1 MALGDFIDGLIE
13 PWAPRW
19 ATQRQA
25 ARIGFAAV
33 RQYDAA
39 GRGRRTKGWRRPSS
53 SADTENANGIVM
65 LRNSAH
71 DLVRNNK
78 YAAAGVR
85 QIVANMIGDGIAV
98 QLTHDDPVVQ
108 RTAQDEWKRWAESKV
123 DGNGDFYEHQKLT
136 ARGIVVGGETLTA
149 WHADADGPDGRIE
162 GLEGDYLDHSRTGTT
177 TAGGRIVQGVQYDKD
192 RMPSAYWLFTDHP
205 GDLSFGGAAMSAPIA
220 AQHVDHVFERLRFG
234 QTRGVSWL
242 SAVAMTLRDIGDIED
257 AVRMQQKVQ
266 ACLGLVLTRDADD
279 LGAGSPLAA
288 QRDGEQRDERGIE
301 TLAPGMIVRARPGE
315 TVTTIEPSQSGGAV
329 EFIRQ
334 QMAAVS
340 ANMAPYH
347 LMTGDVSQANYSSLR
362 AAMLGHWAL
371 LDDWQQNVIIPH
383 AVRPA
388 VDRRMARLALRT
400 GDKRYLSMKV
410 GYALPVRRFVDPI
423 KDLMGELIEIRA
435 GLKTLSRSLAE
446 RGINTEDQLREIK
459 RLNDIIDDLGLAL
472 DSDPRRLTDSG
483 VLQIAAGYLAPKG
496 DAQGSKSA

>member
-1 MALGDFIDGLIE
+1 MGIGDLIDGVIE
-13 PWAPRW
+13 PFAPHW
-19 ATQRQA
+19 A
-25 ARIGFAAV
+25 ARRQYARAGLNAV

-39 GRGRRTKGWRRPSS
+39 TRGRRTKGWKRPSS
-53 SADTENANGIVM
+53 SADAENATGLVL

-98 QLTHDDPVVQ
+98 QLRHEDPIVQ
-108 RTAQDEWKRWAESKV
+108 RTAQDDWDRWAEGKV
-123 DGNGDFYEHQKLT
+123 DGIGDFYEHQKLT
-136 ARGIVVGGETLTA
+136 ARSVVVGGESLTA
-149 WHADADGPDGRIE
+149 WHADAAGPDARIE
-162 GLEGDYLDHSRTGTT
+162 GLEGDYLDMSRTALT
-177 TAGGRIVQGVQYDKD
+177 TAGGRIVQGVQFNGD
-192 RMPSAYWLFTDHP
+192 RQRDAYWLFAEHP
-205 GDLSFGGAAMSAPIA
+205 HDTAFGGAGQSAPVA
-220 AQHVDHVFERLRFG
+220 AQHVDHVFERLRHK

-242 SAVAMTLRDIGDIED
+242 SSVAMTLRDIGDIED

-266 ACLGLVLTRDADD
+266 ACLGLIITPAE
-279 LGAGSPLAA
+279 GNAGSPLAA
-288 QRDGEQRDERGIE
+288 GGEGRPPEERGVE
-301 TLAPGMIVRARPGE
+301 ALSPGLIMRARPGE
-315 TVTTIEPSQSGGAV
+315 TVNTINPTQSGGAV

-388 VDRRMARLALRT
+388 VNRRMKRLAGLTGDRRFET
-400 GDKRYLSMKV
+400 VKV
-410 GYALPVRRFVDPI
+410 SYALPIRRFVDPI

-446 RGINTEDQLREIK
+446 RGINTEDHLREIE
-459 RLNDIIDDLGLAL
+459 RMNGLIDSLGLAL
-472 DSDPRRLTDSG
+472 DSDPRRLTDAG
-483 VLQIAAGYLAPKG
+483 VLQIAAGYLAPRG
-496 DAQGSKSA
+496 DAQASASA

>member
-1 MALGDFIDGLIE
+1 MSFGDLIDSAIE
-13 PWAPRW
+13 PFAPGW
-19 ATQRQA
+19 A
-25 ARIGFAAV
+25 ARRRSVRVGLEAV

-39 GRGRRTKGWRRPSS
+39 TKGRRTKGWKRPSS
-53 SADTENANGIVM
+53 SADAENANGLIL
-65 LRNSAH
+65 LRNGAQ

-98 QLTHDDPVVQ
+98 QLRHDDPQVQ
-108 RTAQDEWKRWAESKV
+108 RIAQDDWDRWAEGKV
-123 DGNGDFYEHQKLT
+123 DGNGDFYEYQKLT
-136 ARGIVVGGETLTA
+136 ARGVIVSGETLAT
-149 WHADADGPDGRIE
+149 WHADGDGPDGRLQ
-162 GLEGDYLDHSRTGTT
+162 GLEGDYLDLSRTMRT
-177 TAGGRIVQGVQYDKD
+177 TAGGRIVQGVEFDATNL
-192 RMPSAYWLFTDHP
+192 RSAYWLFADHP
-205 GDLSFGGAAMSAPIA
+205 GDVILGSGAASAPIA
-220 AQHVDHVFERLRFG
+220 AEHVDHVFERLRFG

-242 SAVAMTLRDIGDIED
+242 SSVAMTLRDVGDIED

-266 ACLGLVLTRDADD
+266 ACLGLVLTP
-279 LGAGSPLAA
+279 GEGSKGSPLAA
-288 QRDGEQRDERGIE
+288 QGSGEQRQERGVE
-301 TLAPGMIVRARPGE
+301 ALSPGLIFRTQPGE
-315 TVTTIEPSQSGGAV
+315 TVHTINPTQSGGAV

-334 QMAAVS
+334 QLAGVS

-388 VDRRMARLALRT
+388 IDRRMARLALAT
-400 GDKRYLSMKV
+400 GDRRYLSLKV
-410 GYALPVRRFVDPI
+410 SYALPVRRFVDPV

-435 GLKTLSRSLAE
+435 GLKLLSRSLAE
-446 RGINTEDQLREIK
+446 RGINADDHLRELAK
-459 RLNDIIDDLGLAL
+459 MNKLIDDLGLAL

-483 VLQIAAGYLAPKG
+483 VLQVAAGYIAPKA
-496 DAQGSKSA
+496 DAAQAA

>member
-1 MALGDFIDGLIE
+1 MALGDLIDSAIE
-13 PWAPRW
+13 PFAPRW
-19 ATQRQA
+19 AAERKA
-25 ARIGFAAV
+25 VRMGLAAV

-39 GRGRRTKGWRRPSS
+39 GRGRRTKGWKRPST
-53 SADTENANGIVM
+53 SADGENARGLVM
-65 LRNSAH
+65 LRNGAN
-71 DLVRNNK
+71 DLIRNNK

-98 QLTHDDPVVQ
+98 QLRHDDPIVQ
-108 RTAQDEWKRWAESKV
+108 QTAQDEWNRWAESKV

-136 ARGIVVGGETLTA
+136 ARGVVVGGETLTI
-149 WHADADGPDGRIE
+149 WHADRHGPDGRIE
-162 GLEGDYLDHSRTGTT
+162 GLEGDYLDLTRTAAT
-177 TAGGRIVQGVQYDKD
+177 TAGGRIVQGVEFD
-192 RMPSAYWLFTDHP
+192 RDRTRAAYWLFAEHP
-205 GDLSFGGAAMSAPIA
+205 GDVLFGGADMSAPVS

-242 SAVAMTLRDIGDIED
+242 SSVAMTLRDIGDIED

-266 ACLGLVLTRDADD
+266 ACLGLVISPPEGTS
-279 LGAGSPLAA
+279 GSPLVAP
-288 QRDGEQRDERGIE
+288 GERSGRDERPVE
-301 TLAPGMIVRARPGE
+301 ALSPGMIFRSQPGE
-315 TVTTIEPSQSGGAV
+315 TVNTINPTQAGGAV

-388 VDRRMARLALRT
+388 VDRRMKRLALIT
-400 GDKRYLSMKV
+400 GDRRFETVKV
-410 GYALPVRRFVDPI
+410 SYALPVRRFVDPV
-423 KDLMGELIEIRA
+423 KDLMGELIEIRS

-446 RGINTEDQLREIK
+446 RGINTEDQLAEIA
-459 RLNDIIDDLGLAL
+459 RLNGLIDALGLAL

-483 VLQIAAGYLAPKG
+483 VLQVASSYLAPRG
-496 DAQGSKSA
+496 DAQGGGASA

>member
-1 MALGDFIDGLIE
+1 MGLGEIIDGAIE
-13 PWAPRW
+13 PFAPAW
-19 ATQRQA
+19 A
-25 ARIGFAAV
+25 ARRVSVRVGLAAV

-39 GRGRRTKGWRRPSS
+39 ARGRRTKGWKRPSS
-53 SADTENANGIVM
+53 SADGENAQGLVL
-65 LRNSAH
+65 LRNGAH

-98 QLTHDDPVVQ
+98 QLRHADPIIQ
-108 RTAQDEWKRWAESKV
+108 RRAQDEWDRWAESKV

-136 ARGIVVGGETLTA
+136 ARGVVVGGETLTT
-149 WHADADGPDGRIE
+149 WYADRDGPDGRIE
-162 GLEGDYLDHSRTGTT
+162 GLEGDYLDHSRTAAT
-177 TAGGRIVQGVQYDKD
+177 TAGGRIVQGVEFDSHND
-192 RMPSAYWLFTDHP
+192 RAAFWLFANHP
-205 GDLSFGGAAMSAPIA
+205 GDVLFGGAGQSAPLA
-220 AQHVDHVFERLRFG
+220 AEHVDHVFERLRFG

-242 SAVAMTLRDIGDIED
+242 SSVAMTLRDIGDIED

-266 ACLGLVLTRDADD
+266 ACLGLIITPAE
-279 LGAGSPLAA
+279 GQSGSPLASGGDA
-288 QRDGEQRDERGIE
+288 SDKAGRQVE
-301 TLAPGMIVRARPGE
+301 TLSPGFIMRARPGE
-315 TVTTIEPSQSGGAV
+315 TVNTLNPTQSGGAV

-388 VDRRMARLALRT
+388 VDRRMRRLALLT
-400 GDKRYLSMKV
+400 GDRRYEAVKV
-410 GYALPVRRFVDPI
+410 SYALPIRRFVDPV

-446 RGINTEDQLREIK
+446 RGINTEDHLNEIQ
-459 RLNDIIDDLGLAL
+459 RLNAIIDDLGLAL

-483 VLQIAAGYLAPKG
+483 VLQMAAGYLAPRG
-496 DAQGSKSA
+496 DAQGSQSA

>member
-1 MALGDFIDGLIE
+1 MALGDLIDGLIE
-13 PWAPRW
+13 PWAPGW
-19 ATQRQA
+19 AAQRQA
-25 ARIGFAAV
+25 ARVGFSAV

-39 GRGRRTKGWRRPSS
+39 TKGRRTKGWRRPSS
-53 SADTENANGIVM
+53 SADGENAKGIVM
-65 LRNSAH
+65 LRNGAH

-98 QLTHDDPVVQ
+98 QLKHDDPIVQ
-108 RTAQDEWKRWAESKV
+108 KRAQEEWDRWAESKV

-136 ARGIVVGGETLTA
+136 ARGVVVGGETLTA
-149 WHADADGPDGRIE
+149 WHADADGPNGRIE

-177 TAGGRIVQGVQYDKD
+177 TAGGRIVQGVQFD
-192 RMPSAYWLFTDHP
+192 RDRARSAYWLFADHP
-205 GDLSFGGAAMSAPIA
+205 GDVLFGGAEMSAPIA

-242 SAVAMTLRDIGDIED
+242 SSVAMTLRDIGDIED

-266 ACLGLVLTRDADD
+266 ACLGLVITP
-279 LGAGSPLAA
+279 GEGNSGSPLAA
-288 QRDGEQRDERGIE
+288 PREGEAKDERGIE
-301 TLAPGMIVRARPGE
+301 SLAPGMIVRARPGE
-315 TVTTIEPSQSGGAV
+315 TVNTINPSQSGGAV

-362 AAMLGHWAL
+362 AAMLGHWSL

-388 VDRRMARLALRT
+388 VDRRMARLALLT
-400 GDKRYLSMKV
+400 GDKRYLAMKV

-446 RGINTEDQLREIK
+446 RGINTDDQLSEIK

-472 DSDPRRLTDSG
+472 DSDPRRVTDSG
-483 VLQIAAGYLAPKG
+483 VLQVAAGYLVSRDDK
-496 DAQGSKSA
+496 QGAKSA